1 MIGGELIPQIYILYV
16 LFSLYETNDGFH
28 KHKNFTRRHFLKV
41 SRIVNNEA
49 ESWSARAAF

>member
-28 KHKNFTRRHFLKV
+28 KHKNFTRRHFLKTGGDKGGGQGP
-41 SRIVNNEA
+41 
-49 ESWSARAAF
+49 WPP